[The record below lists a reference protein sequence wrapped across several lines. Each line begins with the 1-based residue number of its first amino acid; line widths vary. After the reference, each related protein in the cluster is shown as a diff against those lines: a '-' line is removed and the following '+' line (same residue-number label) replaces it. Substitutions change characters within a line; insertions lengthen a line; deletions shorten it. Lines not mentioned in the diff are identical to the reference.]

1 MTRPA
6 LKSVRNFALA
16 AFALALV
23 PTCLRAYKITGVSE
37 APTMVLGDKILVNR
51 VAYVFSAPRRGEML
65 VLHFPDRPFF
75 GPKRVI
81 GIPGDT
87 VEMIDSRV
95 IVNGRTLPMHP
106 LNRTDFNWVAPDNRI
121 GSVVAEE
128 DGHLIAFTPGTQ
140 YNTHAPVHLAA
151 GEYFL
156 LGDNRDVSAD
166 CRVWGPVQA
175 DRFMGKVIYSPS
187 RVR

>member
-23 PTCLRAYKITGVSE
+23 PTCLRAYKITGISE

-51 VAYVFSAPRRGEML
+51 VAYVFTTPRRGEML

-87 VEMIDSRV
+87 VEMVDSRV
-95 IVNGRTLPMHP
+95 IVNGRTLPMHE
-106 LNRTDFNWVAPDNRI
+106 LKRASFNWIAPDNHI

-128 DGHLIAFTPGTQ
+128 DGHLIAFTPGLA
-140 YNTHAPVHLAA
+140 YNSHAPVHLATD
-151 GEYFL
+151 EYFL
-156 LGDNRDVSAD
+156 LGDNRDISAD
-166 CRVWGPVQA
+166 CRIWGPVHP

-187 RVR
+187 RR

>member
-1 MTRPA
+1 MTRPT

-37 APTMVLGDKILVNR
+37 APTMAPGDKILVNR
-51 VAYVFSAPRRGEML
+51 VAYLLTEPKRGDML

-87 VEMIDSRV
+87 VEMVDNRV
-95 IVNGRTLPMHP
+95 IVNGNTLPMRE
-106 LNRTDFNWVAPDNRI
+106 LNRANFNWVAPENRI

-128 DGHLIAFTPGTQ
+128 AGHWIAFTPGTP
-140 YNTHAPVHLAA
+140 YDSHAPVHLGP

-166 CRVWGPVQA
+166 CRVWGPVHA
-175 DRFMGKVIYSPS
+175 DRFMGKVIHS
-187 RVR
+187 RSEE

>member
-51 VAYVFSAPRRGEML
+51 AAYLLAEPKRDDMVA
-65 VLHFPDRPFF
+65 LHFPDRPSF

-87 VEMIDSRV
+87 VEMIDNRV
-95 IVNGRTLPMHP
+95 IVNGSMLPMHE
-106 LNRTDFNWVAPDNRI
+106 LNRADFDWIAPDNHI

-128 DGHLIAFTPGTQ
+128 AGHLIAFTPGNP
-140 YNTHAPVHLAA
+140 YDTHAPVHLGA
-151 GEYFL
+151 GEFFL

-166 CRVWGPVQA
+166 CRIWGPVHPA
-175 DRFMGKVIYSPS
+175 RFMGKVIYSPS
-187 RVR
+187 R

>member
-23 PTCLRAYKITGVSE
+23 PTCLRAYKITRASE
-37 APTMVLGDKILVNR
+37 APTIVLGDKILVNR
-51 VAYVFSAPRRGEML
+51 VAYVWSAPRRGEMI
-65 VLHFPDRPFF
+65 VLHFPDRPSF

-87 VEMIDSRV
+87 VEMIDNRV
-95 IVNGRTLPMHP
+95 IVNGRMLPMRE
-106 LNRTDFNWVAPDNRI
+106 LNRADFNWVAPENRI

-128 DGHLIAFTPGTQ
+128 AGHLIAFTPGTP
-140 YNTHAPVHLAA
+140 YDSHAPVHLGP
-151 GEYFL
+151 GEFFL

-166 CRVWGPVQA
+166 CRIWGPLHA

-187 RVR
+187 RSR